1 MGSGKSTLGRLLA
14 RQIGS
19 YFLDTDRLIETY
31 YNLSIPEIFKQE
43 GEEKFRELEREV
55 VFWLEKS
62 VTGTVIGAGGGLPI
76 FVPEIKRVG
85 VVVYLKVE
93 LEEILKRIDRKEREK
108 RPLFQNFDRVVELY
122 HRREPVYRQIADFIV
137 PNQQLEDSLNR
148 LAEIGLKMGI
158 GKKGKG
164 IEVAGGK
171 G

>member
-158 GKKGKG
+158 GKKGNG